1 MPLAYNGAMFRSP
14 ARSPRWAAVIVA
26 LVLLVPPLH
35 ASAREAVTLQL
46 KWRHAFQFAGYYA
59 AKEKG
64 FYDAAGLDVHLK
76 EATPGMDPVEP
87 VLNGQAQYG
96 VGNSSLLLARRA
108 GQPVVVLAVVFQHSP
123 LVLLTRQQPDTADA
137 QGLQHLAGK
146 RVMIEPHSD
155 ELIAYLK
162 REGVPLD
169 QLVQVPHS
177 YRPEDLIEG
186 RVDAITA
193 YASNEPFYLD
203 RAGLAYQSYSP
214 RAAGIDFY
222 GDNLFTTEDELRNH
236 PDRVRAFRDASLR
249 GWHYAL
255 EHPTEIADLLHRHY
269 APQHPRAFF
278 LFEAQ
283 RMMPLLRADLIEVG
297 YMNPERWRHIA
308 DTYADLGLLP
318 RDYALDGFLYAPD
331 VQLDRSRF
339 YLTLALLAL
348 VTGAAMYVVRI
359 NRRLSRVLAESQ
371 AAEARIRHLAQH
383 DPLTELPNR
392 ALLSDRLGQALVAAK
407 RDTRRLAVM
416 FIDVDNF
423 KPINDTLGH
432 AVGDRLLQQIA
443 KRLQASLRES
453 DTVARIG
460 GDEFVVL
467 LRNVTDGPDA
477 LAVADKLREVLSVPI
492 VVEAHTLVVGAS
504 VGVALYPDHG
514 SDALELFRHADEAMY
529 RAKRDGRNRAQVF
542 EARSDRGQ
550 PLAPSQPAASSVG
563 P

>member
-1 MPLAYNGAMFRSP
+1 MLPPCRTPTVACRCAVLRAALLWLLLGGGSVA
-14 ARSPRWAAVIVA
+14 WAQT
-26 LVLLVPPLH
+26 
-35 ASAREAVTLQL
+35 AVTLQL
-46 KWRHAFQFAGYYA
+46 RWHHAFQFAGYYA
-59 AKEKG
+59 AIEKG
-64 FYDAAGLDVHLK
+64 YFRDAGLEVQLKDARPGLDVVD
-76 EATPGMDPVEP
+76 EVVSGRADF
-87 VLNGQAQYG
+87 G
-96 VGNSSLLLARRA
+96 VGNSGLLIDRLA
-108 GQPVVVLAVVFQHSP
+108 GKPVVVVATIFQHSP
-123 LVLLTRQQPDTADA
+123 LVLLTRREQAVPSVHD
-137 QGLQHLAGK
+137 LIGK
-146 RVMIEPHSD
+146 RVMLEPGAD
-155 ELIAYLK
+155 ELLAYLRK
-162 REGVPLD
+162 ERTPVERLRFVEHTFNPK
-169 QLVQVPHS
+169 S
-177 YRPEDLIEG
+177 LIDG
-186 RVDAITA
+186 DVDAISA
-193 YASNEPFYLD
+193 YSSNEPYFLEA
-203 RAGLAYQSYSP
+203 AGIDYQVYTP
-214 RAAGIDFY
+214 RSAGIDFY